1 MLNCLKI
8 LLLII
13 ANQSPQLCTPKTLK
27 FDPVDLD
34 KISSK
39 DASWDDSENG
49 STSGEGV
56 SELGGGI
63 ATLEY
68 P

>member
-1 MLNCLKI
+1 
-8 LLLII
+8 
-13 ANQSPQLCTPKTLK
+13 LK